1 MYPPLFYI
9 ALFIHVI
16 SFIIGFGAVIV
27 IDTFGSLWLIKRVKL
42 ATVNTVANVTEKLI
56 WLGWSGL
63 VLSGSV
69 LLYHKGFIDN
79 LTWIKLFF
87 VLMLGLNGL
96 FLHSIKKSME
106 RLGTPEELPKIIMFR
121 TALASAISQ
130 LGWWGA
136 ISIGFYHRHISSF
149 VSWPE
154 NPWIIIAGVFTL
166 IAAAAIIGE
175 TLLRNKAQ
183 SIGID
188 QLTENI

>member
-27 IDTFGSLWLIKRVKL
+27 IDAFGLLWLIKRVKL
-42 ATVNTVANVTEKLI
+42 ATVNTVANVTQILI
-56 WLGWSGL
+56 WLGWTGL

-79 LTWIKLFF
+79 LTWIKLSF

-106 RLGTPEELPKIIMFR
+106 RLGSPEELPKIIMFR
-121 TALASAISQ
+121 TALASTISQ

-149 VSWPE
+149 VAWPS
-154 NPWIIIAGVFTL
+154 NPWIIIAAVFTL
-166 IAAAAIIGE
+166 IAAVAIIGE
-175 TLLRNKAQ
+175 LLLRPKAQ
-183 SIGID
+183 QVSVEKPI
-188 QLTENI
+188 